1 MRGWLLFVLLGA
13 LMTVTRAAAAFAP
26 KPGDYRFGAGDV
38 IEVTVSPQ
46 QSFSRI
52 VTVQPDG
59 KVSYPHVGQIRAAG
73 LTVDEFAG
81 QLRGGLERDLVDP
94 QVTVSL
100 KELGKQSVGR
110 VSVLGQVR
118 SPGTFEVREG
128 TTLPEMLASAGGP
141 GPTADLGRVIITR
154 LDQSMRVVD
163 LTLTEETGRLMQSV
177 TLQPGDLIVV
187 PEGTR
192 RTVLVLGE
200 VARPGSYEIQREARL
215 LDVMAQ
221 AGGPTTNADLRRV
234 TLSRSG
240 EAATRALDLQPVLAK
255 GDAAGPELNLLV
267 QPGDTIFIAATAEQI
282 YVLGSV
288 SKPGLYPIKRG
299 DRVLDLLVTAGGA
312 GAGASSAVL
321 VRRDAKGQPVTKP
334 LDLKKIMAKGD
345 MAENEPLQPG
355 DVLYVPDRKSHHSAS
370 EALGLLWPL
379 TGLINLFR

>member
-1 MRGWLLFVLLGA
+1 
-13 LMTVTRAAAAFAP
+13 
-26 KPGDYRFGAGDV
+26 
-38 IEVTVSPQ
+38 
-46 QSFSRI
+46 
-52 VTVQPDG
+52 
-59 KVSYPHVGQIRAAG
+59 
-73 LTVDEFAG
+73 
-81 QLRGGLERDLVDP
+81 
-94 QVTVSL
+94 
-100 KELGKQSVGR
+100 
-110 VSVLGQVR
+110 
-118 SPGTFEVREG
+118 
-128 TTLPEMLASAGGP
+128 
-141 GPTADLGRVIITR
+141 
-154 LDQSMRVVD
+154 
-163 LTLTEETGRLMQSV
+163 
-177 TLQPGDLIVV
+177 
-187 PEGTR
+187 
-192 RTVLVLGE
+192 
-200 VARPGSYEIQREARL
+200 
-215 LDVMAQ
+215 
-221 AGGPTTNADLRRV
+221 
-234 TLSRSG
+234 
-240 EAATRALDLQPVLAK
+240 VLAK